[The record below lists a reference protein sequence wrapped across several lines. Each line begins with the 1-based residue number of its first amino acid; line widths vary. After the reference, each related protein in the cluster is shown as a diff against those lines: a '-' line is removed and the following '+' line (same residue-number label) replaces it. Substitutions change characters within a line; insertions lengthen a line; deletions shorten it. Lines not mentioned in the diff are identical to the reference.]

1 MKGRVLI
8 VDDHDLLRE
17 GIASFLSHQWEVVGQ
32 AGTGQ
37 EAIALARST
46 SPDLVILDISM
57 PALDGLYIASQL
69 RVESPG
75 LCIIF
80 FTQQIGREQLRH
92 AFQLGAKAFV
102 AKQSASRELMMALDV
117 VERGGYYVTPSVYL
131 PELKDMQGK
140 YLSSNPVDLLNAG
153 LTPRQLDVLRLIAA
167 GKSTK
172 EIAAILGISSKT
184 VEFHRNSVA
193 DELGIRTTAELT
205 RYALANGI
213 VSL

>member
-32 AGTGQ
+32 AANGR
-37 EAIALARST
+37 EAMVLARET

-57 PALDGLYIASQL
+57 PALDGLEIGSQL
-69 RVESPG
+69 TAAWPE

-80 FTQQIGREQLRH
+80 FTQQLGREQIRRAL
-92 AFQLGAKAFV
+92 QLGAKAFV
-102 AKQSASRELMMALDV
+102 AKQSASRELMMALDA
-117 VERGGYYVTPSVYL
+117 VERGGYYVTPSVDL
-131 PELKDMQGK
+131 PELSDKQGR
-140 YLSSNPVDLLNAG
+140 YLPSNPVDLLNSG

-213 VSL
+213 VNL